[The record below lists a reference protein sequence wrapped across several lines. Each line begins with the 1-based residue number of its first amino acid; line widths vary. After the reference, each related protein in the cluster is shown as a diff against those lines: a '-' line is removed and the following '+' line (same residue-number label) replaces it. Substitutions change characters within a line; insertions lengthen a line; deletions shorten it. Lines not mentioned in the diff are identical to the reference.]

1 MKGFIKL
8 FRDITEHWIWQDPQ
22 KLKWWLDLIMMANI
36 KDNKM
41 LQGNKLVTIKR
52 GSFHTSEV
60 KLSERWGVSRRTV
73 TNFLA
78 LLQSDNMIKL
88 QKSKNGTTVEVL
100 NYKAYQDISTQK
112 RATDDTTD
120 DTTDYTDDV
129 ADSVADNVTDDVADD
144 DAQKKNGKN
153 GKKEKN
159 DKNGKEIKNI
169 LDAYASPGSELR
181 DSLDAFLKTRKD
193 IKKPVTTARALKGLL
208 NKLDSLSAGDEF
220 TKIAIIDQ
228 STTHNWQGFFALKTD
243 SVQGF
248 NYNKTFSQQ
257 EQNGTYSDIYNDLE

>member
-36 KDNKM
+36 NDNKM

-73 TNFLA
+73 TNFLT
-78 LLQSDNMIKL
+78 LLQSDNMIRL
-88 QKSKNGTTVEVL
+88 EKSKNGTTVEVL

-120 DTTDYTDDV
+120 DTTYYTDDD
-129 ADSVADNVTDDVADD
+129 ADSVADNVTDDVA
-144 DAQKKNGKN
+144 QKKNVKN

-169 LDAYASPGSELR
+169 LDAYAPSGELR
-181 DSLDAFLKTRKD
+181 ECIDSFIKMRKD
-193 IKKPVTTARALKGLL
+193 IKKPLTTTRALNTFL
-208 NKLDSLSAGDEF
+208 NKLDKLSAGDEL
-220 TKIAIIDQ
+220 TKIALIDQ
-228 STTHNWQGFFALKTD
+228 ALERGWQTVYELKTD
-243 SVQGF
+243 TRQQAFGRNEAVEDDVQA
-248 NYNKTFSQQ
+248 
-257 EQNGTYSDIYNDLE
+257 TYRKMLEEME